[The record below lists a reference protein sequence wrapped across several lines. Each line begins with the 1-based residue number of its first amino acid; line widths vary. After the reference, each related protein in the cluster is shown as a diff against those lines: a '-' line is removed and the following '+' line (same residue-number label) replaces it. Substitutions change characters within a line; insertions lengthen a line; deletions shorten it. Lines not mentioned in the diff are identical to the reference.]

1 MPAIDPKMKSTG
13 CNGIIS
19 NRMVWHG
26 VVWYGIDAG
35 DTDGMSMTTTARCN
49 QQPGRR
55 LLVSVMQKLEAG
67 PSLPDSHLVQ
77 R

>member
-1 MPAIDPKMKSTG
+1 MPAIDLKMKSTG

-26 VVWYGIDAG
+26 IDDGDDG

-49 QQPGRR
+49 QQAGRR
-55 LLVSVMQKLEAG
+55 LLVSVMQKLQAG
-67 PSLPDSHLVQ
+67 PSLPDSDLVQ

>member
-1 MPAIDPKMKSTG
+1 MAWD
-13 CNGIIS
+13 
-19 NRMVWHG
+19 
-26 VVWYGIDAG
+26 GIDDGDDG

-67 PSLPDSHLVQ
+67 PSLPDSDLVQ